1 MPIDIHMIGQVVCF
15 HSFVS
20 IDTRTIRHVLI
31 IHEHLTPG
39 TRAHRY
45 TYDWSGC
52 SSPPVVLGSVMVFSF
67 APPGP
72 GGAKEKRRGSEKG
85 RRCGPVRPEEA
96 SRCFAAALLRCFAA
110 ALRRF
115 DSPLDCP
122 LQKRTATWLR
132 LCTATRA
139 QGVHRESRT
148 SRGCDGLDCGCARP
162 QGLDSMGH

>member
-1 MPIDIHMIGQVVCF
+1 MPIDIRMIGQVVCF

-72 GGAKEKRRGSEKG
+72 GGAKEKRRGSETG
-85 RRCGPVRPEEA
+85 R
-96 SRCFAAALLRCFAA
+96 
-110 ALRRF
+110 
-115 DSPLDCP
+115 
-122 LQKRTATWLR
+122 RTATWLR